1 MIGGRGIE
9 SSVALTVEHIDYRLD
24 VATFGSGGDPRIVFV
39 HDGLGSIR
47 QWGDVPERA
56 AGAAGLAVLAYN
68 RSGHGTSLPVPRAAW
83 PPDWM
88 SREAIVLASVIERC
102 AAPPVRLVG
111 HSDGGTI
118 ALLCALARP
127 DLVSG
132 IVTLAAHSWV
142 ERKCRDAIVAL
153 RRDPA
158 RLIAALARYHAHPAK
173 LFEAWSGGW
182 TSAGFAAWDI
192 RPQLAGLGASGVDVV
207 VVQGDRDEYATDE
220 MATATAAAIGARAE
234 AVLVADCRHAVHRDR
249 PDLVVELAAR
259 V

>member
-1 MIGGRGIE
+1 MTGGRGRDAG
-9 SSVALTVEHIDYRLD
+9 VALTVDGIEHRLD
-24 VATFGSGGDPRIVFV
+24 VSTYGSGDPAIVFV

-56 AGAAGLAVLAYN
+56 ADASGRAVVAYN

-88 SREAIVLASVIERC
+88 SREAIVLASVIEHC

-127 DLVSG
+127 DLVAG
-132 IVTLAAHSWV
+132 VVTLAAHSWV

-153 RRDPA
+153 RRDPE
-158 RLIAALARYHAHPAK
+158 RLIAALARYHAHPAA

-182 TSAGFAAWDI
+182 TNPDFATWDI
-192 RPQLAGLGASGVDVV
+192 RPRLGAISVNVI
-207 VVQGDRDEYATDE
+207 VVQGDRDEYATEE
-220 MATATAAAIGARAE
+220 MATSTAAAIGIGAE
-234 AVLVADCRHAVHRDR
+234 PMLVADCRHAVHRDR

-259 V
+259 